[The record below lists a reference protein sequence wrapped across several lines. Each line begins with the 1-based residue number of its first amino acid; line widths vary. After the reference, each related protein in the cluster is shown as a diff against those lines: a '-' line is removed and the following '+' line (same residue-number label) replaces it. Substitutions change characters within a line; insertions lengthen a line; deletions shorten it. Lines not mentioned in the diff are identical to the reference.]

1 MSRPDPSRSGSSPR
15 PAPRAP
21 ALLRLLLLALF
32 ALVSAGAPA
41 AAAEPRAPD
50 EAPVAG
56 PAEETGPPAVPPEPA
71 AAAADLVPRRIPSG
85 AGWVLILLA
94 LPPLFWGWK
103 IIRMTMAVFFGFV
116 GALAAY
122 EGVAPRAGMGWGGAA
137 AGGGVVLGAFLGWHI
152 RKPFAALEGGAVV
165 GLVFALPGFLLEHE
179 LLTFGPGL
187 VGFALGLVL
196 GWKAAFYLDALDS
209 ALAGGFLAGLGA
221 RVVTQDRGDDVSLLV
236 GIVVIFLATLAGIA
250 VQFRS
255 VARRAGK
262 TTG

>member
-1 MSRPDPSRSGSSPR
+1 MSLPDPSRSASPR
-15 PAPRAP
+15 PAPRA
-21 ALLRLLLLALF
+21 LLRLLLLLLAVLALP
-32 ALVSAGAPA
+32 SAGTPA
-41 AAAEPRAPD
+41 SAAEAD

-56 PAEETGPPAVPPEPA
+56 PAEEPGPPAVPSEPA
-71 AAAADLVPRRIPSG
+71 PAAADLVPRRIPSG

-103 IIRMTMAVFFGFV
+103 IIRLTMAVFFGFV

-187 VGFALGLVL
+187 VGFALGLIL

-221 RVVTQDRGDDVSLLV
+221 RIVTQDRGDDVSLLV
-236 GIVVIFLATLAGIA
+236 GIIVIFLATLAGIA